1 MDWSLAYVSD
11 PARAELGWPAWAFV
25 AVVAGLGTLA
35 AFRSRNALTGD
46 TLPAPRLRLYLTS
59 FLWIAVLTWL
69 ACVSAGRSHIWLFW
83 PPAITLEDAAIG
95 IIALV
100 LGLVA
105 VIPIRRLL
113 EPGRKRVR
121 LLAPRTPAEF
131 AGFIGLSAMAGFGE
145 EVIYRGMLFMV
156 FAVLIGN
163 WWAAAV
169 LSSVI
174 FALAH
179 MTYGWRHAVIIFL
192 YGIRDC
198 VVVGLTGALY
208 VAMAVHFLH
217 DVIVGVRE
225 GRRALKA
232 EADAAA

>member
-1 MDWSLAYVSD
+1 MDWTLAYVSD
-11 PARAELGWPAWAFV
+11 PARAHLGWPAWLFV

-35 AFRSRNALTGD
+35 AFRSRNALAGD

-59 FLWIAVLTWL
+59 FLWIGALTWL
-69 ACVSAGRSHIWLFW
+69 AFVSARASGIWLFW
-83 PPAITLEDAAIG
+83 PPAISPEDAAIG
-95 IIALV
+95 AAALIV
-100 LGLVA
+100 GLVA
-105 VIPIRRLL
+105 AIPIRRLL
-113 EPGRKRVR
+113 EPGRRRVR

-156 FAVLIGN
+156 FAVVTGN
-163 WWAAAV
+163 WWAAAG
-169 LSSVI
+169 LSSLV

-179 MTYGWRHAVIIFL
+179 MTYGWRHAAVIFL

-232 EADAAA
+232 EADAA